1 MKVLSVFVSL
11 VTVPFFVQ
19 GFVGGGANISS
30 NYNLHLQQPSSSS
43 SSFLRL
49 KMKTNIDQYH
59 RNHHTYNDILR
70 PSSSSSS
77 SFTTTTRLYSSDIP
91 QQMEEDKNMSTLR
104 QRDPIQFL
112 KLKAANM
119 DFNVIIK

>member
-11 VTVPFFVQ
+11 VTVPFFVK

-43 SSFLRL
+43 FLRL
-49 KMKTNIDQYH
+49 KMKTNIDH
-59 RNHHTYNDILR
+59 RHRHTYNEILHPS